1 MAPRQR
7 STTQLESRHHGLF
20 LALAFGHHYPLCCPP
35 ALVFGKPAGKA
46 GFSPWWVL
54 FAVVPIVNIVMLW
67 VFAYAKWPAFP
78 DS

>member
-1 MAPRQR
+1 MAYF
-7 STTQLESRHHGLF
+7 SLWHLVIFILF
-20 LALAFGHHYPLCCPP
+20 FVLPLWF
-35 ALVFGKPAGKA
+35 FGKAVGKA

-78 DS
+78 DR